1 MNEEGITR
9 TQFIPHSAPI
19 SALKFG
25 NDASKCMLATCGEDR
40 KLKIWDVSRAGQ
52 TAAHSFDL
60 VSTGSGLNFNSEDS
74 KVTTGLQNGTIKLWD
89 LESCKD
95 FRVLSGH
102 RAEVTC
108 VEHYE
113 YHKSNYLASASMATD
128 IKMWDIR
135 KKGVLL
141 TYGEHEAAV
150 SCIRFS
156 PDGRSMLSS
165 DRDGIVKV
173 WDLRSG
179 KSVATKS
186 DAAGEITDL
195 QFHPSE
201 MLFAASSQDGRCYFY
216 DFENY
221 QLVSHTEKSTNIPSA
236 IRFTF
241 AGDVLTALMA
251 DLLAEFAWE
260 PEARRTKAIHIN
272 NGKKGD
278 LMLSQNKSIATGIKE
293 KNQLIINIVD
303 SSKIKHKS
311 QNRKQSYSTPKLG
324 KANQSLPDPNI
335 SSISERPRNVRPASI
350 NMNHSNSKEQNS
362 SLPVAKSVGQ
372 HAFNSAHKLPRS
384 PRAVKAPSK
393 PRARDVKADLMSRMK
408 QRNENDIPVEIHVA
422 PAPVHKSKRP
432 LAMVKP
438 NNSMEI
444 DPSLLA
450 SPVQAQKTLQEPSH
464 ILELL
469 EHSVEVKKVLK
480 NRHLILEDCFRNQPM
495 IESLRKSYRDR
506 GVMYDILSSILAM
519 PDIWTLEL
527 AVEATQVAS
536 LLAQSTEEHHQ
547 KLSTVALK
555 HILTAYRQ
563 TIENSLN
570 TPMGIGVDLTA
581 EKRQQRSKEILRLV
595 DATRNAF
602 QPSSQNATTLKEIDF
617 LMRNFRA
624 S

>member
-201 MLFAASSQDGRCYFY
+201 MLFAASSQV
-216 DFENY
+216 ETI
-221 QLVSHTEKSTNIPSA
+221 VAT
-236 IRFTF
+236 
-241 AGDVLTALMA
+241 
-251 DLLAEFAWE
+251 LL
-260 PEARRTKAIHIN
+260 P
-272 NGKKGD
+272 
-278 LMLSQNKSIATGIKE
+278 
-293 KNQLIINIVD
+293 
-303 SSKIKHKS
+303 
-311 QNRKQSYSTPKLG
+311 
-324 KANQSLPDPNI
+324 
-335 SSISERPRNVRPASI
+335 
-350 NMNHSNSKEQNS
+350 
-362 SLPVAKSVGQ
+362 
-372 HAFNSAHKLPRS
+372 
-384 PRAVKAPSK
+384 
-393 PRARDVKADLMSRMK
+393 
-408 QRNENDIPVEIHVA
+408 
-422 PAPVHKSKRP
+422 
-432 LAMVKP
+432 
-438 NNSMEI
+438 
-444 DPSLLA
+444 
-450 SPVQAQKTLQEPSH
+450 
-464 ILELL
+464 
-469 EHSVEVKKVLK
+469 
-480 NRHLILEDCFRNQPM
+480 HLR
-495 IESLRKSYRDR
+495 
-506 GVMYDILSSILAM
+506 
-519 PDIWTLEL
+519 
-527 AVEATQVAS
+527 
-536 LLAQSTEEHHQ
+536 
-547 KLSTVALK
+547 
-555 HILTAYRQ
+555 
-563 TIENSLN
+563 
-570 TPMGIGVDLTA
+570 
-581 EKRQQRSKEILRLV
+581 
-595 DATRNAF
+595 
-602 QPSSQNATTLKEIDF
+602 
-617 LMRNFRA
+617 
-624 S
+624 